1 MATLEFDSSDF
12 EEFESE
18 EKKYDTLPDG
28 WYEAIVENVD
38 LRTTKNGNGAYFAV
52 TYNIIGNNYA
62 NRKVWGNVTYKNPNA
77 TAEKIGRS
85 QIVRMAAAGGIK
97 DSLTD
102 SDQLIGLKMS
112 IKVGTTPAT
121 DQYAARN
128 EVKDW
133 KSIGGGSPLPKAQET
148 KSNAAP
154 WAKH

>member
-1 MATLEFDSSDF
+1 MSTLDF
-12 EEFESE
+12 ESFDLDVE
-18 EKKYDTLPDG
+18 EKQQIDTLPEG
-28 WYEAIVENVD
+28 WYDAMIENVEV
-38 LRTTKNGNGAYFAV
+38 RSTKSGTGAYFAV
-52 TYNIIGNNYA
+52 TYNIVGNNYA

-85 QIVRMAAAGGIK
+85 QIIRMAAAGGIK

-148 KSNAAP
+148 KSNSAP
-154 WAKH
+154 WAKQ

>member
-1 MATLEFDSSDF
+1 MSTLDF
-12 EEFESE
+12 ESFDLDVE
-18 EKKYDTLPDG
+18 ERQQIDTLPEG
-28 WYEAIVENVD
+28 WYDAMIENVEV
-38 LRTTKNGNGAYFAV
+38 RSTKSGTGAYFAV

-112 IKVGTTPAT
+112 IKVGVTPAT

-133 KSIGGGSPLPKAQET
+133 KSSGGGSPLPKAQET

>member
-1 MATLEFDSSDF
+1 MSTLDF
-12 EEFESE
+12 ESFDLDVE
-18 EKKYDTLPDG
+18 EKQQIDTLPEG
-28 WYEAIVENVD
+28 WYDAMIENVEV
-38 LRTTKNGNGAYFAV
+38 RSTKSGTGAYFAV

-77 TAEKIGRS
+77 TAETIGRKQLS
-85 QIVRMAAAGGIK
+85 KMSAAGGLT
-97 DSLTD
+97 SLPSDTD
-102 SDQLIGLKMS
+102 ELIGLTMS
-112 IKVGTTPAT
+112 IKVGVTPAT

-133 KSIGGGSPLPKAQET
+133 KSSGGGSPLPKAQET

>member
-1 MATLEFDSSDF
+1 MSTLDF
-12 EEFESE
+12 ESFDLDVE
-18 EKKYDTLPDG
+18 EKQQIDTLPEG
-28 WYEAIVENVD
+28 WYDAMIENVEV
-38 LRTTKNGNGAYFAV
+38 RSTKSGTGAYFAV

-77 TAEKIGRS
+77 TAENIGRKQLS
-85 QIVRMAAAGGIK
+85 KMSAAGGLT
-97 DSLTD
+97 SLPSDTD
-102 SDQLIGLKMS
+102 ELIGLTMS
-112 IKVGTTPAT
+112 IKVGVTPAT

-133 KSIGGGSPLPKAQET
+133 KSSGGGSPLPKAQET